1 MTKDTTYLRIG
12 DFNVKVEYK
21 GRWENDGIG
30 WYDYWGHVQFDK
42 GKDYFLVE
50 EINPLFT
57 DENPDEI
64 TRIVGLIN
72 DNFDEYAEAIAELQE
87 E

>member
-1 MTKDTTYLRIG
+1 MKDTAHLRIG
-12 DFNVKVEYK
+12 DFNVKVEYT

-30 WYDYWGHVQFDK
+30 WYDYWGHLQFDK
-42 GKDYFLVE
+42 GKDYYLVE
-50 EINPLFT
+50 EINPIFT

-64 TRIVGLIN
+64 TQIVGLI
-72 DNFDEYAEAIAELQE
+72 DKHFDEYAEAIAELQE